1 MRIKAIQHA
10 TIFTLSL
17 CMHTFIA
24 AQGNT
29 TKDSTISDK
38 PAIDILVLN
47 QGIIGL
53 SKMEAEIIGEYI
65 KDEINETFIF
75 KSISNEDLEN
85 QKYEECFD
93 EKCLKGLSEALNIKN
108 FLFWSLE
115 KSGTKYSGNFTR
127 HVFVDDENTKS
138 KVKSVKMNLKTENVD
153 EMILAMRM
161 NTWKA
166 LELKPPKGKFDNIAG
181 NTMYRSNR
189 LRGLLAVLAIIIG
202 YGIFSEDGPSGP
214 EPFENPPD
222 WPNV

>member
-1 MRIKAIQHA
+1 MRIKTIQHA
-10 TIFTLSL
+10 AIFKLSL
-17 CMHTFIA
+17 CMHTFIF
-24 AQGNT
+24 AQENT
-29 TKDSTISDK
+29 TTDSTIRNK

-75 KSISNEDLEN
+75 KSISNEELKN

-93 EKCLKGLSEALNIKN
+93 EKCLKGLSETLNIKN

-138 KVKSVKMNLKTENVD
+138 KVKSVKMNLNTENVD

-166 LELKPPKGKFDNIAG
+166 LELKPPKGKFYNIAG

-189 LRGLLAVLAIIIG
+189 LRRLLAVLALIIG
-202 YGIFSEDGPSGP
+202 YGIFSGDGSSGP

>member
-1 MRIKAIQHA
+1 MRIKTIQHA

-29 TKDSTISDK
+29 TTDSTISDK

-93 EKCLKGLSEALNIKN
+93 EKCL
-108 FLFWSLE
+108 
-115 KSGTKYSGNFTR
+115 
-127 HVFVDDENTKS
+127 
-138 KVKSVKMNLKTENVD
+138 
-153 EMILAMRM
+153 
-161 NTWKA
+161 
-166 LELKPPKGKFDNIAG
+166 
-181 NTMYRSNR
+181 
-189 LRGLLAVLAIIIG
+189 
-202 YGIFSEDGPSGP
+202 
-214 EPFENPPD
+214 
-222 WPNV
+222 